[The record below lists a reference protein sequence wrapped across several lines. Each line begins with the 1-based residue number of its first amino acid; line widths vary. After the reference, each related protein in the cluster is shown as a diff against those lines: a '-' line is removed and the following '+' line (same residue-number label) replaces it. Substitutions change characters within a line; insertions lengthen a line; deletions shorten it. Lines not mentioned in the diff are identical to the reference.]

1 MEAVIFREEQWR
13 GNHEHA
19 VRISKFTPDL
29 EPGLDSYHAGD
40 ESDNGAGFIL
50 RSNITTIAVAA
61 FSSITFGGRV
71 TCAGKG

>member
-1 MEAVIFREEQWR
+1 MEAVIWEERRR

-19 VRISKFTPDL
+19 VRLSKFTLDL
-29 EPGLDSYHAGD
+29 EPGLDSYHACD
-40 ESDNGAGFIL
+40 ESDNGVGFIL

-61 FSSITFGGRV
+61 FPSITFGGSV